1 MLLRRQRL
9 TPFLRLNQRQDASVS
24 CNCNDLVD
32 LLVWLVFQ
40 DLKWIQFALLA
51 SPVGWS
57 IGLESHASAASPG
70 AGKLENARIL
80 IYSHDTFGLGHLRR
94 CRTIAHALVDQY
106 KGLSVLILTGS
117 PIIGRFDFKAR
128 VDFVRIPG
136 VIKLHN
142 GEYTSLGL
150 HIDLQDTLKLR
161 ESIIL
166 NTAQAFQPDLFLID
180 KEPLGLKG
188 EVESTLQM
196 LAEKGVPLVLGI
208 RDVLDAPHLLK
219 PEWHSKRA
227 IPALEK
233 YYQEIWVYGDQ
244 AMGNPLAGLDVPVSV
259 QDKIHYT
266 GYLQRELPEMVQS
279 KHLHQV
285 PVPYILITPGGGGDG
300 VEMVDWVLSAYEQDP
315 NLQWHGLFV
324 LGPFMPLADQQA
336 FQQRVDK
343 LDNASLLT
351 FDNHLESLM
360 NNAEAVVAMGGYN
373 TFCEILSFNKRAL
386 LIPRTSPR
394 EEQLLRGLHAQELG
408 LISLIDPRQG
418 ANVEAMCEAL
428 KQLPQQPLPQQVMDD
443 DFLRGLESVSHRTL
457 ELLQHR

>member
-1 MLLRRQRL
+1 VGVV
-9 TPFLRLNQRQDASVS
+9 AA
-24 CNCNDLVD
+24 VD
-32 LLVWLVFQ
+32 ETR
-40 DLKWIQFALLA
+40 
-51 SPVGWS
+51 VGWS
-57 IGLESHASAASPG
+57 IGLDNRAIAGSLG
-70 AGKLENARIL
+70 VGKLENARIL

-94 CRTIAHALVDQY
+94 CRTIAHALVDQF
-106 KGLSVLILTGS
+106 KGLSVLILSGS
-117 PIIGRFDFKAR
+117 PIIGRFDFRAR

-196 LAEKGVPLVLGI
+196 LTEKGVPAVLGI

-219 PEWHSKRA
+219 PEWESKRA
-227 IPALEK
+227 IPALQQ
-233 YYQEIWVYGDQ
+233 YYREIWVYGDE
-244 AMGNPLAGLDVPVSV
+244 AMGNPLTGLELPESV
-259 QDKIHYT
+259 QQKIHYT
-266 GYLQRELPEMVQS
+266 GYLKRELPERVRS
-279 KHLHQV
+279 KHLQQT

-300 VEMVDWVLSAYEQDP
+300 VEMVDWLLSAYEQCPDF
-315 NLQWHGLFV
+315 LCHGLFV
-324 LGPFMPLADQQA
+324 LGPFMPLADQQV
-336 FQQRVDK
+336 FQQRIDK

-351 FDNHLESLM
+351 FDNHMESLM
-360 NNAEAVVAMGGYN
+360 NGAEAVVAMGGYN

-394 EEQLLRGLHAQELG
+394 EEQLIRALHARKLG
-408 LISLIDPRQG
+408 LVSLIDPRQG
-418 ANVEAMCEAL
+418 IDVDAMSAAL
-428 KQLPQQPLPQQVMDD
+428 KALAQQPLPQQQMDA
-443 DFLRGLESVSHRTL
+443 DFLSGLDSVSRRTL
-457 ELLQHR
+457 ALLQHR

>member
-1 MLLRRQRL
+1 MDSSTISDSLG
-9 TPFLRLNQRQDASVS
+9 V
-24 CNCNDLVD
+24 
-32 LLVWLVFQ
+32 
-40 DLKWIQFALLA
+40 
-51 SPVGWS
+51 
-57 IGLESHASAASPG
+57 
-70 AGKLENARIL
+70 GKLENARIL

-161 ESIIL
+161 ESIIV
-166 NTAQAFQPDLFLID
+166 NTAQAYNPDLFLID

-196 LAEKGVPLVLGI
+196 LQDKGVPAVLGI

-219 PEWHSKRA
+219 PEWESKRA

-233 YYQEIWVYGDQ
+233 YYREIWVYGDK
-244 AMGNPLAGLDVPVSV
+244 AMGNPLSGLELPDSV
-259 QDKIHYT
+259 LQKIHYT
-266 GYLQRELPEMVQS
+266 GYLRRELPEKVQS
-279 KHLHQV
+279 KHLQHT
-285 PVPYILITPGGGGDG
+285 PEPYILVTPGGGGDG
-300 VEMVDWVLSAYEQDP
+300 VEMVDWVLSAYEQCSNP
-315 NLQWHGLFV
+315 LWHGLFV
-324 LGPFMPLADQQA
+324 VGPFMPLADQQA
-336 FQQRVDK
+336 FQRRIDK
-343 LDNASLLT
+343 LPNASLLT
-351 FDNHLESLM
+351 FDNHMESLM
-360 NNAEAVVAMGGYN
+360 NGAEAVVAMGGYN

-394 EEQLLRGLHAQELG
+394 EEQLIRALHARELG
-408 LISLIDPRQG
+408 LLSLIDPRQG
-418 ANVEAMCEAL
+418 ADVKAMSAAL
-428 KQLPQQPLPQQVMDD
+428 KALPQQALPQQRMDQG
-443 DFLRGLESVSHRTL
+443 FLSGLDSVVRRTLALLSHR
-457 ELLQHR
+457 